1 MKLDIRFLIGWF
13 LFGGISGAGAGQLAT
28 GFGLGFPATDAFLAT
43 SLIAIGIGIYGAT
56 FPIFRYRNQLEKA
69 QQQSV
74 KRPDP
79 LLSFRLLVLA
89 RAVMI
94 TGLGFLGWHIGQ
106 LIWLWL
112 FSISPTGLVLPTLVG
127 VGASLLMYL
136 GGLGAEY
143 NCRLPKDPDGETA

>member
-1 MKLDIRFLIGWF
+1 MKLDVRFLIGWF

-106 LIWLWL
+106 LVWLWL
-112 FSISPTGLVLPTLVG
+112 FSIAPTGLVQPTLVG
-127 VGASLLMYL
+127 VGASLLLYL

>member
-69 QQQSV
+69 QQQVV

>member
-13 LFGGISGAGAGQLAT
+13 VIGVVAGAVASQLAT
-28 GFGLGFPATDAFLAT
+28 GFGLSFPATDAFLAT
-43 SLIAIGIGIYGAT
+43 SLVAIGIATYGAT
-56 FPIFRYRNQLEKA
+56 FPIFRFRNQIEKA
-69 QQQSV
+69 HKTNV

-79 LLSFRLLVLA
+79 LLSFRLLVLS

-94 TGLGFLGWHIGQ
+94 TGLGFMGWHIGQ
-106 LIWLWL
+106 LVWLWL
-112 FSISPTGLVLPTLVG
+112 FSIAPTGLVLPTVIG
-127 VGASLLMYL
+127 VAASLLLYL

>member
-13 LFGGISGAGAGQLAT
+13 VFGVLAGAVASQLAA
-28 GFGLGFPATDAFLAT
+28 GFGLAFPATDAFLAT
-43 SLIAIGIGIYGAT
+43 SLIAIGIAIYAAT

-69 QQQSV
+69 QPKIV

-79 LLSFRLLVLA
+79 LLSFRLLVLS

-94 TGLGFLGWHIGQ
+94 TGLGFMGWHIGQ
-106 LIWLWL
+106 LVWLWL
-112 FSISPTGLVLPTLVG
+112 FSIVPTGLVLPTLIG
-127 VGASLLMYL
+127 VAASLLLYL

>member
-13 LFGGISGAGAGQLAT
+13 VFGGISGAGASQIAT
-28 GFGLGFPATDAFLAT
+28 GFGFGFPATDAFLAT

-69 QQQSV
+69 QHQGV

-106 LIWLWL
+106 LVWLWL
-112 FSISPTGLVLPTLVG
+112 FSIAPTGLVQPTLVG

>member
-1 MKLDIRFLIGWF
+1 MKLDIRFLLGWF
-13 LFGGISGAGAGQLAT
+13 VFGAVVGAVASQLAT
-28 GFGLGFPATDAFLAT
+28 SLGMAFLVTDAFLAT
-43 SLIAIGIGIYGAT
+43 SLVAIGLAIYGAT
-56 FPIFRYRNQLEKA
+56 FPIFRYRNQVEKT
-69 QQQSV
+69 QLKNL

-94 TGLGFLGWHIGQ
+94 TGLGFMGWHLGQ
-106 LIWLWL
+106 LAWLWL
-112 FSISPTGLVLPTLVG
+112 FSIAPSGLVLPTLAG
-127 VGASLLMYL
+127 VAASLLLYL

>member
-13 LFGGISGAGAGQLAT
+13 VFGAVVGAVASQLST
-28 GFGLGFPATDAFLAT
+28 RLGMAFPVTDAFLAT
-43 SLIAIGIGIYGAT
+43 SLVAIGLAIYGAT
-56 FPIFRYRNQLEKA
+56 FPIFRYRNQVEKT
-69 QQQSV
+69 QLKNL

-94 TGLGFLGWHIGQ
+94 TGLGFMGWHLGQ
-106 LIWLWL
+106 LVWLWL
-112 FSISPTGLVLPTLVG
+112 FSIAASGLVLPTLAG
-127 VGASLLMYL
+127 VAASLLLYL

>member
-13 LFGGISGAGAGQLAT
+13 VFGVVAGAVASQLAT
-28 GFGLGFPATDAFLAT
+28 GFGLAFPATDAFLAT
-43 SLIAIGIGIYGAT
+43 SLIAIGVAIYGAT

-69 QQQSV
+69 QQKNV

-79 LLSFRLLVLA
+79 LLSFRLLVLS

-94 TGLGFLGWHIGQ
+94 TGLGFMGWHIGQ
-106 LIWLWL
+106 LVWLWL
-112 FSISPTGLVLPTLVG
+112 FSIAPAGLVLPTLIG
-127 VGASLLMYL
+127 VAASLLLYL

>member
-13 LFGGISGAGAGQLAT
+13 VFGVVAGAVASQLAT
-28 GFGLGFPATDAFLAT
+28 GFGLAFPVTDAFLAT
-43 SLIAIGIGIYGAT
+43 SLIAIGIAIYGAT

-69 QQQSV
+69 QQKNG

-79 LLSFRLLVLA
+79 LLSFRLLVLS

-94 TGLGFLGWHIGQ
+94 TGLGFMGWHIGQ
-106 LIWLWL
+106 LVWLWL
-112 FSISPTGLVLPTLVG
+112 FSIAPAGLVLPTLIG
-127 VGASLLMYL
+127 VAASLLLYL

>member
-1 MKLDIRFLIGWF
+1 M
-13 LFGGISGAGAGQLAT
+13 
-28 GFGLGFPATDAFLAT
+28 AT

-69 QQQSV
+69 QHQMV

-106 LIWLWL
+106 LVWLWL
-112 FSISPTGLVLPTLVG
+112 FSIAPSGLVQPTLVG
-127 VGASLLMYL
+127 VAASLLLYL

>member
-1 MKLDIRFLIGWF
+1 MKLDVRFLIGWF

-106 LIWLWL
+106 LVWLWL

>member
-43 SLIAIGIGIYGAT
+43 SLIAIGIGIYGST
-56 FPIFRYRNQLEKA
+56 FPIFRYRNQVEKL
-69 QQQSV
+69 QQRVV

-106 LIWLWL
+106 LVWLWL
-112 FSISPTGLVLPTLVG
+112 FSIAPTGLVQPTLVG
-127 VGASLLMYL
+127 VGASLLLYL

>member
-1 MKLDIRFLIGWF
+1 MKIDLRFLIGWF
-13 LFGGISGAGAGQLAT
+13 VFGVVIGAVASQLST
-28 GFGLGFPATDAFLAT
+28 GFGLAFPATDAFLAT
-43 SLIAIGIGIYGAT
+43 SLVAIGFAIYGAT
-56 FPIFRYRNQLEKA
+56 YPIFRYRNQLEKT
-69 QQQSV
+69 QKKNV

-94 TGLGFLGWHIGQ
+94 TGLGFMGWHLGQ

-112 FSISPTGLVLPTLVG
+112 FSIAPSGLILPTLVG
-127 VGASLLMYL
+127 LAAALLLYL

>member
-1 MKLDIRFLIGWF
+1 
-13 LFGGISGAGAGQLAT
+13 
-28 GFGLGFPATDAFLAT
+28 LAT
-43 SLIAIGIGIYGAT
+43 SLIAIGIGIYGST
-56 FPIFRYRNQLEKA
+56 FPIFLYRNQVEKL
-69 QQQSV
+69 QQQVV

-106 LIWLWL
+106 LVWLWL
-112 FSISPTGLVLPTLVG
+112 FSIAPTGLVQPTLVG
-127 VGASLLMYL
+127 VAASLLLYL